1 MTEVRTRLE
10 HPCSPA
16 ERPTEEVSEDY
27 RNSYHPQDLEE
38 VVEVDE
44 LSYHHHFQTVPRLM
58 GEDWKEEVG
67 ETSLLLFF

>member
-1 MTEVRTRLE
+1 MVKEV
-10 HPCSPA
+10 
-16 ERPTEEVSEDY
+16 V
-27 RNSYHPQDLEE
+27 EE
-38 VVEVDE
+38 VVEEDE